1 MKKKGAGMVM
11 TIMIVALLGWT
22 AIVGLVIKPSI
33 WVGILLTTL
42 GGIAIGLGI
51 CFLIWRWWF
60 KEILKRRWPDPN
72 RVTRRK
78 ELDFGVILRTG
89 PWSYRY
95 ACAGED
101 LKAGTM
107 VEASLAGRVLNG
119 QGIPVG
125 QELKDLIYGDVK
137 AARQVDKHG
146 ITPPYF
152 VARLLGW
159 PTVDVKKGQLFWI
172 QEQKK
177 GEKGSV

>member
-1 MKKKGAGMVM
+1 MKKKGTGMM
-11 TIMIVALLGWT
+11 MIIMLVAACGWV
-22 AIVGLVIKPSI
+22 AVVAFVIKPSI
-33 WVGILLTTL
+33 WIGLLIIPL

-60 KEILKRRWPDPN
+60 KGILKRRWPDPS
-72 RVTRRK
+72 RVTRHK
-78 ELDFGVILRTG
+78 ELDFGTIHRTG

-95 ACAGED
+95 ACAGEK

-125 QELKDLIYGDVK
+125 QELNDLIYGDVK

-146 ITPPYF
+146 TG
-152 VARLLGW
+152 LLGW
-159 PTVDVKKGQLFWI
+159 PTVDVKKDQLFWL
-172 QEQKK
+172 QEPPM
-177 GEKGSV
+177 GAEFEKEES